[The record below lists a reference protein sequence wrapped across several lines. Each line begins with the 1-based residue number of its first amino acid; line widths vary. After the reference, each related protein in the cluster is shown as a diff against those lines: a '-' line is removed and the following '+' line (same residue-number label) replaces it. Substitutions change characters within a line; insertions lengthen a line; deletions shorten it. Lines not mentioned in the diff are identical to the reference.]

1 MPGLD
6 GLETSRRIKRGSYLR
21 NVPKILM
28 ITAFSREDISPVA
41 HEAEIEGF
49 LQKPVTPS
57 ALLDSLMSLF
67 GATGIEKIPATAE
80 KTERAASLV
89 SGVRVL
95 LVEDNEVNQQVAK
108 ELLESEGA
116 KVTVANHGAEAVKL
130 LSQSNQPPPFD
141 VVLMDLQMRE
151 MDGLTATSLLRAQPH
166 LQQLP
171 IIAMTAHVMTD
182 EVQRCLEAGMND
194 HVAKPIDP
202 EVFFA
207 TLARWTR
214 WHPAE
219 AVNLASR
226 ATSAGDEIILPELAG
241 IDVAAGLERT
251 AGNKR
256 LYRDLLVQFAAR
268 HEFMASRIKEALESG
283 DHNQAERLA
292 HSLKG
297 VAGNLGMN
305 QIFILAGTLESRI
318 RESPAGTKGPIEELA
333 SALDRQIRIIRAA
346 LLADSVDGGKR
357 FDARPAERGAAL
369 AAIARLRERL
379 EASAADA
386 PRVFAEVAETL
397 RGTVATPLLDALGAS
412 VKDFDFDAALSKLE
426 EIFEQYRSGQD

>member
-1 MPGLD
+1 MP
-6 GLETSRRIKRGSYLR
+6 
-21 NVPKILM
+21 
-28 ITAFSREDISPVA
+28 
-41 HEAEIEGF
+41 
-49 LQKPVTPS
+49 
-57 ALLDSLMSLF
+57 
-67 GATGIEKIPATAE
+67 
-80 KTERAASLV
+80 
-89 SGVRVL
+89 
-95 LVEDNEVNQQVAK
+95 
-108 ELLESEGA
+108 
-116 KVTVANHGAEAVKL
+116 
-130 LSQSNQPPPFD
+130 
-141 VVLMDLQMRE
+141 E
-151 MDGLTATSLLRAQPH
+151 MDGFTATRLVRAQPH
-166 LQQLP
+166 LQKLP
-171 IIAMTAHVMTD
+171 IIAMTAHVMAD

-194 HVAKPIDP
+194 HVGKPIDP
-202 EVFFA
+202 EAFFA

-214 WHPAE
+214 APLGE
-219 AVNLASR
+219 VPNLPPR
-226 ATSAGDEIILPELAG
+226 ATSAGDEIVLPELAG
-241 IDVAAGLERT
+241 VDVAAGLERT
-251 AGNKR
+251 AGNTR
-256 LYRDLLVQFAAR
+256 LYRELLAQFVVR
-268 HEFMASRIKEALESG
+268 HESAGNRIKEALESG
-283 DHNQAERLA
+283 DQNQAERLA

>member
-1 MPGLD
+1 
-6 GLETSRRIKRGSYLR
+6 
-21 NVPKILM
+21 
-28 ITAFSREDISPVA
+28 
-41 HEAEIEGF
+41 
-49 LQKPVTPS
+49 
-57 ALLDSLMSLF
+57 
-67 GATGIEKIPATAE
+67 
-80 KTERAASLV
+80 
-89 SGVRVL
+89 VRVL

-141 VVLMDLQMRE
+141 VVLMDLQMPE

-268 HEFMASRIKEALESG
+268 HESMGSRIKEALESG

-297 VAGNLGMN
+297 VAGNLGIN
-305 QIFILAGTLESRI
+305 QIFILAGTLESAI
-318 RESPAGTKGPIEELA
+318 RESAAGTKGLIEELT
-333 SALDRQIRIIRAA
+333 SALDRQIRIIQAA
-346 LLADSVDGGKR
+346 WFTASMDAGKP
-357 FDARPAERGAAL
+357 FDARPVERGAAL

-397 RGTVATPLLDALGAS
+397 RGTIATPLLDALGAS
-412 VKDFDFDAALSKLE
+412 VKAFDFDAALSKLE
-426 EIFEQYRSGQD
+426 EIVEQYRSGQG

>member
-1 MPGLD
+1 
-6 GLETSRRIKRGSYLR
+6 
-21 NVPKILM
+21 
-28 ITAFSREDISPVA
+28 
-41 HEAEIEGF
+41 
-49 LQKPVTPS
+49 
-57 ALLDSLMSLF
+57 MSLF

-80 KTERAASLV
+80 KTDRAALLA

-116 KVTVANHGAEAVKL
+116 KVTIANHGAEAVKL
-130 LSQSNQPPPFD
+130 LSQEDQPPPFD
-141 VVLMDLQMRE
+141 VVLMDLQMPE
-151 MDGLTATSLLRAQPH
+151 MDGLTATSLLRAQPY

-214 WHPAE
+214 GHPGE
-219 AVNLASR
+219 AVNLTSR

-268 HEFMASRIKEALESG
+268 HESTGSRIKEALESG

-297 VAGNLGMN
+297 VAGNLGIN
-305 QIFILAGTLESRI
+305 QIFILAGTLESAI
-318 RESPAGTKGPIEELA
+318 RESAAGTKGLIEELT
-333 SALDRQIRIIRAA
+333 SALDRQIRIIQAA
-346 LLADSVDGGKR
+346 WFTASMDAGKP
-357 FDARPAERGAAL
+357 FDARPVERGAAL

-386 PRVFAEVAETL
+386 PRVFAEMAEIL
-397 RGTVATPLLDALGAS
+397 RGTVAAWRLDALGTS
-412 VKDFDFDAALSKLE
+412 VKAFDFDAALSKLK
-426 EIFEQYRSGQD
+426 EILEQYRSGQG

>member
-1 MPGLD
+1 
-6 GLETSRRIKRGSYLR
+6 
-21 NVPKILM
+21 
-28 ITAFSREDISPVA
+28 
-41 HEAEIEGF
+41 
-49 LQKPVTPS
+49 
-57 ALLDSLMSLF
+57 
-67 GATGIEKIPATAE
+67 
-80 KTERAASLV
+80 
-89 SGVRVL
+89 
-95 LVEDNEVNQQVAK
+95 
-108 ELLESEGA
+108 
-116 KVTVANHGAEAVKL
+116 
-130 LSQSNQPPPFD
+130 
-141 VVLMDLQMRE
+141 
-151 MDGLTATSLLRAQPH
+151 
-166 LQQLP
+166 
-171 IIAMTAHVMTD
+171 MTAHVMTD

-214 WHPAE
+214 GHPGE
-219 AVNLASR
+219 AINLAPR

-268 HEFMASRIKEALESG
+268 QESMGSRIKEALESG

-297 VAGNLGMN
+297 VAGNLGIN
-305 QIFILAGTLESRI
+305 QIFVLAGTLESAI
-318 RESPAGTKGPIEELA
+318 RESPAGTKGLIEELT
-333 SALDRQIRIIRAA
+333 SAVDRQIRVIRAA
-346 LLADSVDGGKR
+346 LSADSVDGGKR
-357 FDARPAERGAAL
+357 FDARPAERAEAL

-412 VKDFDFDAALSKLE
+412 VKAFDFDAALSQLE
-426 EIFEQYRSGQD
+426 EIFEQYRSGQG